1 MRRLAYIGILVGVW
15 LVGMA
20 ELMLGLDGLLF
31 GRAELSGWFILGGA
45 SMAGTLTV
53 TAAEEIAD
61 WMASRRRSSSSKSVA
76 LLPPR
81 CHAGL
86 ARH

>member
-1 MRRLAYIGILVGVW
+1 
-15 LVGMA
+15 
-20 ELMLGLDGLLF
+20 LMLGLDGLLF
-31 GRAELSGWFILGGA
+31 GRAEVSGWFILGGA

-53 TAAEEIAD
+53 TAAEEID